1 MIKYRNTSKDFAWI
15 NDFIKNHYD
24 DAETPLIKTMRLLRN
39 NMKETKQLQAEI
51 KQLKQQK

>member
-15 NDFIKNHYD
+15 NDFIKNHFD

-39 NMKETKQLQAEI
+39 NMAII
-51 KQLKQQK
+51 KQLEKKIKELEKKK